1 MNPDSANPTD
11 TPKIKERHQW
21 LDAVRV
27 PALMLIIWFHLGNC
41 DKSWQIFQPLL
52 CFFFL
57 SGYLTSVEHFSY
69 SKWWR
74 RLVTLALP
82 YFIWNTLCI
91 PGMADNLSFERI
103 YGFGPEGLY
112 CADYPLW
119 YLRAL
124 FLMMLAYPLFRKV
137 LWFPVVVSAPF
148 ILWGDSWHCTW
159 TSNVPLPSPRVVY
172 TFFLGCLL
180 NKYLQPEVFQRLAL
194 KFGLP
199 LVFVLIC
206 NALFP
211 FFGETVSELL
221 GVFSLFA
228 LAAWLPVYPR
238 ICRWIA
244 EVSRATFL
252 AFATHAGFIVFVQ
265 RKFPLDANNVFIAI
279 LLVIVAY
286 AIAYGLLFAMEK
298 LCPCLLPYLA
308 HQGRLKWLYTR

>member
-1 MNPDSANPTD
+1 MNLDSVNLTD
-11 TPKIKERHQW
+11 APERKERHLW

-27 PALMLIIWFHLGNC
+27 PALMLIIWFHLGNF

-57 SGYLTSVEHFSY
+57 SGYLTSAERFSY

-91 PGMADNLSFERI
+91 PCMPDDFSLARI
-103 YGFGPEGLY
+103 YGFGPVGRF

-124 FLMMLAYPLFRKV
+124 FLMTLAYPLFRKV
-137 LWFPVVVSAPF
+137 LWLPVVGSAPF
-148 ILWGDSWHCTW
+148 VFWGDSWHCTW
-159 TSNVPLPSPRVVY
+159 ASNVPLPDPTVVQV
-172 TFFLGCLL
+172 FFLGCLL
-180 NKYLQPEVFQRLAL
+180 NRYQPEAFRGQLLRS
-194 KFGLP
+194 GLP
-199 LVFVLIC
+199 LVLVLIC
-206 NALFP
+206 NAFFP
-211 FFGETVSELL
+211 ILDKTVSKLL

-228 LAAWLPVYPR
+228 LAAWLPVFPR
-238 ICRWIA
+238 ICRAVA

-252 AFATHAGFIVFVQ
+252 AFATHAGVITFVQ
-265 RKFPLDANNVFIAI
+265 RHFPFNANNMFIAI
-279 LLVIVAY
+279 LLVVIAYAVAY
-286 AIAYGLLFAMEK
+286 GCLFAMEK
-298 LCPCLLPYLA
+298 FCPCLAPYLA